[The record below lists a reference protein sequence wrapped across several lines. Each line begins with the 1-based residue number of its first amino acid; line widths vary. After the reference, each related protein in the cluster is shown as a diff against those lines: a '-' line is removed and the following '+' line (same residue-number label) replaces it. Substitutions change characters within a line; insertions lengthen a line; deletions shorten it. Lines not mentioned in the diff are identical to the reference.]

1 MNYLEKKRKYKE
13 RQNLYDL
20 MRSLSQYGDTV
31 VINEVI
37 YEKVKPFEADHVFI
51 WFNNKPR
58 VCYYY
63 DEHKAF
69 LVGNQQCHISN
80 PAKKT
85 NRVIEFVRLI
95 KK

>member
-1 MNYLEKKRKYKE
+1 MNFLEKKIKYKE
-13 RQNLYDL
+13 RQVLYNQ
-20 MRSLSQYGDTV
+20 MKSVKEYGDTV
-31 VINEVI
+31 VINNNL

-85 NRVIEFVRLI
+85 NRVIEFVRL
-95 KK
+95 KKG